1 MDLTKL
7 SDKDLDALSRNDLS
21 SISDEGLNILSQ
33 SESSDSVSVNAP
45 LDSTAIID
53 RSNQPKFTSSLT
65 GREVT
70 EGTSETLNPYA
81 REQTLKGMA
90 QTARIAP
97 VIAAGALTGG
107 MGVIPTMA
115 AMGATSA
122 AGELG
127 AQGIEMAAGQRNDIN
142 GRSIAASGI
151 AGLAPVVGPSAGVL
165 KALATNVGGT
175 LAASEAAHY
184 VSNPD
189 EYAAPKGVG
198 EFMSRV
204 AMPTV
209 LPATATGLAK
219 VGFNLSKVNE
229 AKKSI
234 ENARKGGNVML
245 SELIDSWTKG
255 EAKQLAKGNPKALAA
270 YNGALSKISANVVD
284 ELSKY
289 ADGDTAKAVIDKI
302 VTNNIIKPSQ
312 IEKLLSDSGIAEA
325 KFGSLADKAAL
336 SAKLADYSKEAIKG
350 KILAGGIPELSRIAQ
365 KGVAGGIAQDAHFAA
380 DAAASAKISDMYD
393 QSGIGMDDAVVAR
406 QSVLRK
412 IEDSKSLALDDK
424 AALSSSVI
432 SLFGDKELL
441 SLSEYRKARDIIAAK
456 LIHGGTDVSSAK
468 RVATHGFTAL
478 KDASDEFMQQTR
490 APKEL
495 LTFNKANSMAKAR
508 FDASTSKAIDLVEAG
523 DVGKLYDSIVAQGP
537 SNKAA
542 TGAYNPSVSNYD
554 GLMKYADMLEQ
565 NIGLDAANEY
575 KRNVYAMI
583 RDGAFG
589 KALKEANGYVGV
601 EKIYDAQKLV
611 TEFASLDRA
620 GITIGQL
627 GVGTISDVRDMAKAF
642 TIAGA
647 DKVSS
652 KDISEFLKITSIG
665 GDYGKY
671 KTAFNDLR
679 RTFMEANGSP
689 TTEQINKVLGRH
701 KDAKLPQTALQE
713 ALNAANNDP
722 LTQLLKAPSEA
733 GAVGNYGLN
742 KNDLTQNIKFTES
755 LVGMDTADVR
765 KFADALRKSGRVDDL
780 ETLAKT
786 AASNAL
792 FLFEDF
798 SQSTKPAIKAGDI
811 ANTFF
816 SEDGKG
822 IKLKNNLKALMG
834 DEAYGNMVDKFVK
847 PSADFVKHS
856 QKLVDV
862 SRSNDEV
869 LKGLASVRGLVSGNT
884 TGGTLFAN
892 AINNSMNLTRFLG
905 YNTMY
910 NLVLGK
916 YSDAFAK
923 AGYSVSKFASA
934 SPVNSTIIKLGMRE
948 KELADQEKQTQKS
961 PQ

>member
-7 SDKDLDALSRNDLS
+7 SDQDLDALSRNDLS
-21 SISDEGLNILSQ
+21 SVSDEGLNILSQ
-33 SESSDSVSVNAP
+33 SVASDSVSINAP
-45 LDSTAIID
+45 LDSTAIAD
-53 RSNQPKFTSSLT
+53 RSNTPKFTSSLT
-65 GREVT
+65 GRQVT
-70 EGTSETLNPYA
+70 EGTSETINPYA

-90 QTARIAP
+90 QTARMAP

-115 AMGATSA
+115 AMSATSA

-127 AQGIEMAAGQRNDIN
+127 AQGIEMASGQRNDFN
-142 GRSIAASGI
+142 GRSIAASGV

-165 KALATNVGGT
+165 KALAANVGGT

-184 VSNPD
+184 VSTPD
-189 EYAAPKGVG
+189 DYSAPKGLG
-198 EFMSRV
+198 EFVSRV

-229 AKKSI
+229 SKKAI
-234 ENARKGGNVML
+234 EAAREGGNVML
-245 SELIDSWTKG
+245 SELIGSWTKG

-284 ELSKY
+284 DLSKY
-289 ADGDTAKAVIDKI
+289 ADGDTAKSIIDAI
-302 VTNNIIKPSQ
+302 VTNNIIKPAQ
-312 IEKLLSDSGIAEA
+312 IEKLLSDAGIAEA

-336 SAKLADYSKEAIKG
+336 STKLAEYSKEAIKG
-350 KILAGGIPELSRIAQ
+350 KILAGGIPELSRISQ
-365 KGVAGGIAQDAHFAA
+365 TGVAGGIAQDAHFAA
-380 DAAASAKISDMYD
+380 DSAAAAKISEMYD
-393 QSGIGMDDAVVAR
+393 QSGIGMDDAVVTR
-406 QSVLRK
+406 PSVLNN
-412 IEDSKSLALDDK
+412 IENSKSLALDDK
-424 AALSSSVI
+424 AALSGSVI
-432 SLFGDKELL
+432 GLFGDKETL

-456 LIHGGTDVSSAK
+456 LIHGGADVSSAK
-468 RVATHGFTAL
+468 RVATQGFAAL
-478 KDASDEFMQQTR
+478 KDASDEFMQKTR
-490 APKEL
+490 APVEL

-523 DVGKLYDSIVAQGP
+523 SVEKLYDSIIEQGP
-537 SNKAA
+537 SNKLA
-542 TGAYNPSVSNYD
+542 TGSYNPSVSNYD

-565 NIGLDAANEY
+565 NLGLDASNEY
-575 KRNVYAMI
+575 KRNVHSMI
-583 RDGAFG
+583 RDGAFR
-589 KALKEANGYVGV
+589 KSLNKANGYVSA
-601 EKIYDAQKLV
+601 EKLYDPQKLV
-611 TEFASLDRA
+611 TEFANLDRA
-620 GITIGQL
+620 GINIGQL

-647 DKVSS
+647 DKVST
-652 KDISEFLKITSIG
+652 KDISEFLKITSMG
-665 GDYGKY
+665 GDYGKF

-733 GAVGNYGLN
+733 GSVGNYGLN
-742 KNDLTQNIKFTES
+742 KNDLTQNVKFTES
-755 LVGMDTADVR
+755 LVGMNTTDVK
-765 KFADALRKSGRVDDL
+765 KFADAMRNSGRADDL

-798 SQSTKPAIKAGDI
+798 SQSTKPAIKAKDI

-816 SEDGKG
+816 GEEAQG
-822 IKLKNNLKALMG
+822 IKLRNNLKALMG
-834 DEAYGNMVDKFVK
+834 DEAYGNMMDKFVK
-847 PSADFVKHS
+847 PSADFVKHT
-856 QKLVDV
+856 QKFVEV
-862 SRSNDEV
+862 SKGNEEV
-869 LKGLASVRGLVSGNT
+869 LKGLASIRGLVSGNT

-892 AINNSMNLTRFLG
+892 AVNNSMNLTKVIG

-910 NLVLGK
+910 NLTLGK
-916 YSDAFAK
+916 YADSFAK
-923 AGYSVSKFASA
+923 SGYNLSKFASA

-948 KELADQEKQTQKS
+948 KELADQEKQAQES